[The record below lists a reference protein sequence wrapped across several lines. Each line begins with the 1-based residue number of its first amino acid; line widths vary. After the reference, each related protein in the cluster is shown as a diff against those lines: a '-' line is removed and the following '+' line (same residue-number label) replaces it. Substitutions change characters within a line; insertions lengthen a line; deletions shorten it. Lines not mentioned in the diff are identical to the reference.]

1 MAFTQVSNDGI
12 APNTVAVEDCNWYS
26 QGALHTTGAL
36 KLPRGNTAERPT
48 THTGG
53 RENVTFDL
61 KVTANVVSS
70 DPGFLQNEPW
80 LWSWAKNYNRAAAA
94 TDVTDTSSITLF
106 KGSRYT
112 FNNHTVGHGLFLRHT
127 EKTDSNAAIDQYA
140 LTASDGI
147 VSGTQGTLA
156 PDTSTPSS
164 IVLQIPTDYAYNQV
178 VIQHGQTGMANVI
191 TVSDPPAETLG
202 YIRLN
207 TDVGNTFA
215 IPEIY
220 TGTGWKSIAY
230 ADSAGAQEQPAG
242 TLSIVDNGLITA
254 SATTNVDDG
263 VITDATTTVRQDGGG
278 ILLLAFLSDNLLGV
292 DSGNALFVHDGST
305 PGGYEI
311 MKADQSNLK
320 GNLVNKRFTMY
331 RFGAQTLTAC
341 NVNASNTARLPMTTT
356 IEDGIGQLTLEDSNR
371 RIQIDK
377 DVTNSYLKFELKF
390 KVNNTCDLQ
399 LWKNGSKVSYA
410 DYTAEANFHHTFSWM
425 EPVSFGDELEFRLYH
440 ASNSSITI
448 TDNDMLIVELVGS

>member
-36 KLPRGNTAERPT
+36 KLPRGNTAERPA

-127 EKTDSNAAIDQYA
+127 EKTDSNAAMDQYA

-191 TVSDPPAETLG
+191 TVSDPPA
-202 YIRLN
+202 
-207 TDVGNTFA
+207 
-215 IPEIY
+215 
-220 TGTGWKSIAY
+220 
-230 ADSAGAQEQPAG
+230 
-242 TLSIVDNGLITA
+242 
-254 SATTNVDDG
+254 
-263 VITDATTTVRQDGGG
+263 
-278 ILLLAFLSDNLLGV
+278 
-292 DSGNALFVHDGST
+292 
-305 PGGYEI
+305 
-311 MKADQSNLK
+311 
-320 GNLVNKRFTMY
+320 
-331 RFGAQTLTAC
+331 
-341 NVNASNTARLPMTTT
+341 
-356 IEDGIGQLTLEDSNR
+356 
-371 RIQIDK
+371 
-377 DVTNSYLKFELKF
+377 
-390 KVNNTCDLQ
+390 
-399 LWKNGSKVSYA
+399 
-410 DYTAEANFHHTFSWM
+410 
-425 EPVSFGDELEFRLYH
+425 
-440 ASNSSITI
+440 
-448 TDNDMLIVELVGS
+448 